1 MKRNTILL
9 LSLLAFMCSD
19 KSEKNITIINPIQIN
34 SSESVRNGIDVLI
47 EDYPNFLQG
56 KAVGLVTNH
65 TGITR
70 HERKNYEVFKEN
82 PNVTLTKIFAPEH
95 GFFGEASAGA
105 KVDDYDSTNE
115 IGTKIISLY
124 GKDRKP
130 TTNMMKD
137 LDVIIYDIQDIGA
150 RFYTYISTLG
160 LVMEAAG
167 ENDIEVIV
175 LDRPNPIGGEII
187 EGPILD
193 TTYKSFVGYYPI
205 PIRYGLTVGEL
216 SQMAIKEGWLETNP
230 PHLTI
235 FKMDGWKRKMFFDDT
250 KLPWIPPSP
259 NIPDLE
265 TALVYPGMCI
275 YEATNISEGRGTN
288 KPFKQIG
295 APWMNYDIAKELKG
309 LKIKG
314 AEINYAKFKPRS
326 IPGKSENPKFKGEL
340 CLGFQTTI
348 SDRFTY
354 RSLNTAI
361 ESIYINFAFYPE
373 NLRFKK
379 DRMGKLFG
387 NNNLFKLVTGKL
399 LNENK
404 KKIRVPS
411 GLIKMIE
418 KDSEKFKSFSMP
430 YHLYN

>member
-1 MKRNTILL
+1 MKKLNILL
-9 LSLLAFMCSD
+9 LLFLALQCTD
-19 KSEKNITIINPIQIN
+19 KPKEIITVIDPIQIN
-34 SSESVRNGIDVLI
+34 NSETVRNGIDILL
-47 EDYPNFLQG
+47 EDYPNFLHG

-105 KVDDYDSTNE
+105 KVDYNNTNE
-115 IGTKIISLY
+115 IGTEIISLY

-130 TTNMMKD
+130 TADMMKG

-167 ENDIEVIV
+167 ENGIEVIV

-216 SQMAIKEGWLETNP
+216 SQMAIKEGWLETKSL
-230 PHLTI
+230 HLTI

-265 TALVYPGMCI
+265 TALIYPGMCI
-275 YEATNISEGRGTN
+275 YEATNISEGRGTK

-309 LKIKG
+309 LEIEG

-326 IPGKSENPKFKGEL
+326 IPGKAENPKFRDRL
-340 CLGFQTTI
+340 CLGFQTNI
-348 SDRFTY
+348 KDKYKY

-373 NLRFKK
+373 NLRLKK
-379 DRMGKLFG
+379 EGMAKLFG
-387 NNNLFKLVTGKL
+387 NDNLFKLVTGKL
-399 LNENK
+399 FNTNK
-404 KKIRVPS
+404 ERIRVPS

-418 KDSEKFKSFSMP
+418 KDSKKFEDFSKF
-430 YHLYN
+430 YYLYN

>member
-1 MKRNTILL
+1 MKNVTILL
-9 LSLLAFMCSD
+9 LLLLAFHCAD
-19 KSEKNITIINPIQIN
+19 KPKKIITVIDPIQIN
-34 SSESVRNGIDVLI
+34 SSETVRNGIDVLI
-47 EDYPNFLQG
+47 EDYPNFLYG

-70 HERKNYEVFKEN
+70 RERKNYEVFKEN
-82 PNVTLTKIFAPEH
+82 PNITLTKIFAPEH

-105 KVDDYDSTNE
+105 KVDYDSTNK
-115 IGTKIISLY
+115 IGTEIISLY
-124 GKDRKP
+124 GKERKP
-130 TTNMMKD
+130 TADMLKD

-175 LDRPNPIGGEII
+175 LDRPNPIGGEIV

-216 SQMAIKEGWLETNP
+216 SQMAIKESWLETNP

-265 TALVYPGMCI
+265 TALIYPGMCI
-275 YEATNISEGRGTN
+275 YESTNISEGRGTN

-309 LKIKG
+309 LEIEG
-314 AEINYAKFKPRS
+314 ADINYAKFKPIS
-326 IPGKSENPKFKGEL
+326 IPGKSENPKFKGKL
-340 CLGFQTTI
+340 CLGFQTAIT
-348 SDRFTY
+348 DRFKY
-354 RSLNTAI
+354 RSVNTAI
-361 ESIYINFAFYPE
+361 ESIYINFAFYPD

-399 LNENK
+399 LNANK

-411 GLIKMIE
+411 GLIKMME
-418 KDSEKFKSFSMP
+418 KDSEKFVNSSTP
-430 YHLYN
+430 YHLYD

>member
-1 MKRNTILL
+1 MQRNTILL

-47 EDYPNFLQG
+47 EDYPDFLQG

-70 HERKNYEVFKEN
+70 HERKNYEVFKDN

-105 KVDDYDSTNE
+105 KVDYDSTNE

-130 TTNMMKD
+130 TTDMMKD

-216 SQMAIKEGWLETNP
+216 SQMAIKKGWLEINP

-250 KLPWIPPSP
+250 QLPWIPPSP

-265 TALVYPGMCI
+265 TAIIYPGMCL

-309 LKIKG
+309 LGIDG
-314 AEINYAKFKPRS
+314 ADINYAKFKP
-326 IPGKSENPKFKGEL
+326 IGLPGKAENPKFKGEL

-348 SDRFTY
+348 TDRLKY

-373 NLRFKK
+373 NLRYKK
-379 DRMGKLFG
+379 GRMGKLFG
-387 NNNLFKLVTGKL
+387 NNDLFKLVTGKL
-399 LNENK
+399 FNDNK

-411 GLIKMIE
+411 GLIKMME
-418 KDSEKFKSFSMP
+418 KDSEKFEDFSKP
-430 YHLYN
+430 YYLYD

>member
-1 MKRNTILL
+1 MRLITILL
-9 LSLLAFMCSD
+9 LCLLALKCSKEPHKQIIILD
-19 KSEKNITIINPIQIN
+19 PLKPTKNGI
-34 SSESVRNGIDVLI
+34 VRNGIDVLL
-47 EDYPNFLQG
+47 EDYPKHLQG
-56 KAVGLVTNH
+56 KTVGLVTNQ

-70 HERKNYEVFKEN
+70 LKEKNYRVFKDN
-82 PNVTLTKIFAPEH
+82 PDISLTKIFAPEH

-105 KVDDYDSTNE
+105 KVDYNNTNE
-115 IGTKIISLY
+115 IGTEIISLY

-130 TTNMMKD
+130 TADMMKG

-167 ENDIEVIV
+167 ENGIEVIV

-216 SQMAIKEGWLETNP
+216 SQMAIKEGWLETNSL
-230 PHLTI
+230 HLTI

-265 TALVYPGMCI
+265 TALIYPGMCI
-275 YEATNISEGRGTN
+275 YEATNISEGRGTK

-309 LKIKG
+309 LEIEG

-326 IPGKSENPKFKGEL
+326 LPGKAENPKFKGKL

-348 SDRFTY
+348 KDRFKY
-354 RSLNTAI
+354 RSINTAI

-373 NLRFKK
+373 NIRFKK
-379 DRMGKLFG
+379 DVMAKLFG

-399 LNENK
+399 FNASK
-404 KKIRVPS
+404 KRIVVPS

-418 KDSEKFKSFSMP
+418 KDSEKFKKFSQS
-430 YHLYN
+430 YYLYN